1 MYDKTKDL
9 IKQLV
14 AELEFETIPA
24 LKASGTITGMKL
36 VDEFEAIKKDLKEL
50 YTRLKNA

>member
-24 LKASGTITGMKL
+24 LKASGTITGMEL
-36 VDEFEAIKKDLKEL
+36 VDEFKAIQKDLKEL
-50 YTRLKNA
+50 YTRLNKA